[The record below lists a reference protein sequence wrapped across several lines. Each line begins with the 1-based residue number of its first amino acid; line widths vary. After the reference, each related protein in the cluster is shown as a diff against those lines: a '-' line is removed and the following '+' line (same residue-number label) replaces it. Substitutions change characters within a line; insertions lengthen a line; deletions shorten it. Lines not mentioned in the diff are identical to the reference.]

1 MPGHLMMLANDC
13 GERFSLCTFKAPS
26 VGCRLHSE
34 PVLNNITVDQDG
46 GSMAKIHR
54 LKTSENQAKDAVRT
68 LLAWAGDDPNRQG
81 LRDTPSRVVRAY
93 KEWFKGYDEDPE
105 ELLQRTFDETAGY
118 DEIITL
124 RDIPFQSFC
133 EHHLAPITGVAH
145 VGYLP
150 KGRVVGISKL
160 ARVVDTFARRLQI
173 QERLTAQIADVIET
187 VLQPEGVAVVIKA
200 THGCMTTRGVH
211 KHGAGMVTSRMLGV
225 FRDNAA
231 TRHEFMTTLNL

>member
-1 MPGHLMMLANDC
+1 
-13 GERFSLCTFKAPS
+13 
-26 VGCRLHSE
+26 
-34 PVLNNITVDQDG
+34 
-46 GSMAKIHR
+46 MAKIFK
-54 LKTSENQAKDAVRT
+54 LKPSRRQAEDAVRT
-68 LLAWAGDDPNRQG
+68 LMAWAGDDPGRQG
-81 LRDTPSRVVRAY
+81 LKDTPSRVARAY

-105 ELLQRTFDETAGY
+105 AMLKRTFDETAGY

-133 EHHLAPITGVAH
+133 EHHLAPITGFAH
-145 VGYLP
+145 IGYLP

-160 ARVVDTFARRLQI
+160 ARVVDTFACRLHI
-173 QERLTAQIADVIET
+173 QERLIADVIQK

-211 KHGAGMVTSRMLGV
+211 KHGSGMVTSRMLGC

-231 TRHEFMTTLNL
+231 TRHEFMTGLNI